1 MGNQFVTPVV
11 VHDKMLEYFDN
22 ILTAA
27 NNCNRKFESVFTMSK
42 ESFGQTFY
50 VKKPA
55 RYQSQTGPIIT
66 TAQDVNIG
74 KVPVVMNK
82 WRTVLIKLPG
92 LDKTF
97 NAKQFDQWADENL
110 KPVVSPLANDV
121 DKDVLGV
128 WPQIYNFI
136 GTPGTGPTTAD
147 VMAAAREK
155 MTYFATPL
163 EDRKMYFSPTGQRKT
178 ASFLTTL
185 YNPMG
190 AISEYFKTGATP
202 PMFAY
207 KDVYEAQNI
216 GALTV
221 GAYSGTPLV
230 NGANQVGSSLV
241 TDGWGN
247 SITGLLNIG
256 DVFTVAGVY
265 SVNPITKVSTGI
277 LQDFVV
283 TVVANSGASTGPATL
298 SIQPPIITSG
308 AFQTVSASPADNAA
322 ITVKTG
328 TASSQYQQQIG
339 FWKDAIGLVTV
350 PIAPL
355 RNAVS
360 QTRSYKGLSITMS
373 QDSDIWNFEDVWRVD
388 IAYGVVCFYPENCI
402 RVTN

>member
-1 MGNQFVTPVV
+1 
-11 VHDKMLEYFDN
+11 MLEYFEN
-22 ILTAA
+22 ILTVA

-55 RYQSQTGPIIT
+55 RYQSQNGPIIQ

-82 WRTVLIKLPG
+82 WKTVLIKLTG
-92 LDKTF
+92 LDRTF
-97 NAKQFDQWADENL
+97 SDKQFDQWAEENL
-110 KPVVSPLANDV
+110 KPVVSPLANNV
-121 DKDVLGV
+121 DQDVLGLWNQV
-128 WPQIYNFI
+128 YNFV

-163 EDRKMYFSPTGQRKT
+163 EDRKMYFSPTGQRRT

-190 AISEYFKTGATP
+190 SISEYFKTGATP

-216 GALTV
+216 GSLTV
-221 GAYSGTPLV
+221 GAYAGAPQV
-230 NGANQVGSSLV
+230 NGANQVGSSLI
-241 TDGWGN
+241 TSGWTGT
-247 SITGLLNIG
+247 ITGLLNIG
-256 DVFTVAGVY
+256 DIINLAGVY
-265 SVNPITKVSTGI
+265 AVNPITKIQSPL
-277 LQDFVV
+277 LQDFVI
-283 TVVANSGASTGPATL
+283 TATANSNSGAATL
-298 SIQPPIITSG
+298 QISPPIITSG
-308 AFQTVSASPADNAA
+308 AFQTVSNSPGGTAS
-322 ITVKTG
+322 ITIKTG
-328 TASSQYQQQIG
+328 TASTAYQQQLG
-339 FWKDAIGLVTV
+339 FWKDALGLVTV

-355 RNAVS
+355 KNAVS
-360 QTRSYKGLSITMS
+360 MTRSYKGLSITMS
-373 QDSDIWNFEDVWRVD
+373 QDSDIWNFEDIWRLD